1 MHATCGQN
9 TGEKSKLM
17 GNFVEMFAKC
27 QVSNRTGRIL
37 WSDSQHR
44 ADRLQNWTT
53 SATA

>member
-9 TGEKSKLM
+9 SGKKVKLM
-17 GNFVEMFAKC
+17 GNFVKMFAKC
-27 QVSNRTGRIL
+27 PVSNRTGRIL

-44 ADRLQNWTT
+44 GLPQNRTT